1 MGRVYDVKPDASKG
15 ELPPPTI
22 DGQWPEVWLLSRGKW
37 GGTRRLCGVHR
48 IEFDDD
54 ADEGMATIRCYLGSN
69 STGTS
74 PILNYDGTEA
84 VSVTFRHYVRFRSKK
99 IGYVGMETIGGLMV
113 QQSTEVN
120 TFSQIT
126 GEPTPYQKNLLDNS
140 TWNSMEHGAHP
151 TGTIDE
157 VRKLRHRNDDEPDAD
172 TPHVVG

>member
-1 MGRVYDVKPDASKG
+1 MGRVYDVNPDTSKG

-54 ADEGMATIRCYLGSN
+54 ADEGMATIHCYLGSN

-84 VSVTFRHYVRFRSKK
+84 VSVTFRHYVQFRSKK
-99 IGYVGMETIGGLMV
+99 ID
-113 QQSTEVN
+113 
-120 TFSQIT
+120 
-126 GEPTPYQKNLLDNS
+126 GE
-140 TWNSMEHGAHP
+140 HP
-151 TGTIDE
+151 TGTLPAEPE
-157 VRKLRHRNDDEPDAD
+157 VKTRLYRTGNEPDAD
-172 TPHVVG
+172 MPHIVG